1 MSNHKTTHMS
11 TKIGLFSD
19 SNSSFILHNSDVV
32 LNFPYKDAVLEAGM
46 NKEDTGREERFLY
59 SEIHAKEID
68 TLFEPKVLTNYQYY
82 LHNKSAISNHSRKYA

>member
-19 SNSSFILHNSDVV
+19 SSFVLHDSKVV

-46 NKEDTGREERFLY
+46 NKEDTGRDERFLH

-68 TLFEPKVLTNYQYY
+68 TLFEPKVLTNI
-82 LHNKSAISNHSRKYA
+82 A